1 MIQPVP
7 PQKTGSPEKGVKGFE
22 LDIHVTFSAP
32 LPEAQAIAALR
43 VLEGFRV
50 DLYRPHPQA
59 ISRHV
64 PDTAL
69 TDAGVPSARLTGP
82 LHDAEAVRAA
92 LAALLGGPARSVE
105 VGVRSFLRSAEGQ
118 TEWMPWRVNRV
129 LSRHQ
134 TAQLPFEPGVR
145 YVLE

>member
-1 MIQPVP
+1 MTQSAP
-7 PQKTGSPEKGVKGFE
+7 PEKGVKGFE
-22 LDIHVTFSAP
+22 LDIHVAFSAP

-50 DLYRPHPQA
+50 DLYCPHPQA
-59 ISRHV
+59 ISRSA
-64 PDTAL
+64 PDSAL
-69 TDAGVPSARLTGP
+69 VDAGVPSARLTGP

-92 LAALLGGPARSVE
+92 LAALLVGPARAIE
-105 VGVRSFLRSAEGQ
+105 VGVRGFLRSAEGQ